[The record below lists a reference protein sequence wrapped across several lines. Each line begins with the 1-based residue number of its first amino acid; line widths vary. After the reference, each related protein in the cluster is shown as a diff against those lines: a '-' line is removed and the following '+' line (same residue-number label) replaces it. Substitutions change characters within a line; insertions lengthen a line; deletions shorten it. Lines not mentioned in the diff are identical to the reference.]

1 MKATE
6 FCYWLQ
12 GVFEVA
18 EPVELTAK
26 QTDMIKRH
34 LNLVFIHDIDPS
46 YPPEQQEALNEAHNG
61 PKSNLPLYM
70 QKGVTAAQLDAE
82 YGVGVRPR
90 C

>member
-12 GVFEVA
+12 GLFELSD
-18 EPVELTAK
+18 PTSLNDK
-26 QTDMIKRH
+26 QTDLIKRH

-46 YPPEQQEALNEAHNG
+46 YPAEQQAALNKAHNKEE
-61 PKSNLPLYM
+61 PKNFMGMTEAQY
-70 QKGVTAAQLDAE
+70 KAA
-82 YGVGVRPR
+82 GSPR